1 MALRKK
7 KDEDL
12 KKIGGLAGFLHR
24 IVMFLTY
31 PFRKPLRFILFL
43 AVIGAIAY
51 CIPVYYYKVEPKNI
65 QDWYRGLFDTVK
77 EQVALPQNL
86 KGTDT
91 LVEVTQQPTAKDV
104 RRQMFL
110 KASGNSPQ
118 AVDVLAEK
126 SQDVV
131 DIRDI
136 RRAEEDAEAYKLPV
150 ATITKPVET
159 VIQEEKEPEIEEEFD
174 YTRHYGEYSNLDYLN
189 EPITI
194 SGEAIVHNANEMTVD
209 GNYVFL
215 YGIYAN
221 PKDGRGVRGKVYLK
235 NFVQSEIVSCDILA
249 YTKGEAVATAECYVG
264 DIDINRLMVEKGFA
278 DRVSAR

>member
-1 MALRKK
+1 MALKKK

-12 KKIGGLAGFLHR
+12 KKIGGVIGFFHR
-24 IVMFLTY
+24 IIMFLTY
-31 PFRKPLRFILFL
+31 PFRKPLRFLLFL

-51 CIPVYYYKVEPKNI
+51 CVPVYYYKVEPKNI
-65 QDWYRGLFDTVK
+65 QDWYQGLFDTVK

-86 KGTDT
+86 KGTDA
-91 LVEVTQQPTAKDV
+91 LVEVEEQPTAKDV
-104 RRQMFL
+104 RREMFM
-110 KASGNSPQ
+110 KASGNSPHT
-118 AVDVLAEK
+118 VDVLAKE

-131 DIRDI
+131 DIKDI
-136 RRAEEDAEAYKLPV
+136 RRAGEEAEAFKLPV
-150 ATITKPVET
+150 AVVTQPVE
-159 VIQEEKEPEIEEEFD
+159 VVEPEEEEVDEEFD
-174 YTRHYGEYSNLDYLN
+174 YNKHYGEYSTLDYLN
-189 EPITI
+189 EPITV

-235 NFVQSEIVSCDILA
+235 NFVQSEIVRCDILA

-264 DIDINRLMVEKGFA
+264 DVDINRLMVENGFS

>member
-1 MALRKK
+1 MALKKK

-12 KKIGGLAGFLHR
+12 KKIGGVIGFFHR
-24 IVMFLTY
+24 IIVFLTY
-31 PFRKPLRFILFL
+31 PFRKPLRFLLFL

-51 CIPVYYYKVEPKNI
+51 CVPVYYYKVEPKNI
-65 QDWYRGLFDTVK
+65 QDWYQGLFDTVK

-86 KGTDT
+86 KGTDA
-91 LVEVTQQPTAKDV
+91 LVEVEEQPTAKDV
-104 RRQMFL
+104 RRQMFM

-118 AVDVLAEK
+118 TVDVLAKE

-131 DIRDI
+131 DIKDI
-136 RRAEEDAEAYKLPV
+136 RRAGEEAEAFKLPV
-150 ATITKPVET
+150 AVVTQPVE
-159 VIQEEKEPEIEEEFD
+159 VVEPEEEEVDEEFD
-174 YTRHYGEYSNLDYLN
+174 YNKHYGEYSTLDYLN
-189 EPITI
+189 EPITV

-235 NFVQSEIVSCDILA
+235 NFVQSEIVRCDILA

-264 DIDINRLMVEKGFA
+264 DVDINRLMVENGFS

>member
-1 MALRKK
+1 MALKKK

-12 KKIGGLAGFLHR
+12 KKIGGVIGFFHR
-24 IVMFLTY
+24 IIMFLTY
-31 PFRKPLRFILFL
+31 PFRKPLRFLLFL

-51 CIPVYYYKVEPKNI
+51 CVPVYYYKVEPKNI
-65 QDWYRGLFDTVK
+65 QDWYQGLFDTVK

-86 KGTDT
+86 KGTDA
-91 LVEVTQQPTAKDV
+91 LVEVEEQPTAKDV
-104 RRQMFL
+104 RRQMFM

-118 AVDVLAEK
+118 TVDVLAKE

-131 DIRDI
+131 DIKDI
-136 RRAEEDAEAYKLPV
+136 RRAGEEAEAFKLPV
-150 ATITKPVET
+150 AVVTQPVE
-159 VIQEEKEPEIEEEFD
+159 VVEPEEEEVDEEFD
-174 YTRHYGEYSNLDYLN
+174 YNKHYGEYSTLDYLN
-189 EPITI
+189 EPITV

-235 NFVQSEIVSCDILA
+235 NFVQSEIVRCDILA

-264 DIDINRLMVEKGFA
+264 DVDINRLMVENGFS

>member
-1 MALRKK
+1 MALKKK
-7 KDEDL
+7 KDENL
-12 KKIGGLAGFLHR
+12 KKIGGLVGFFHR
-24 IVMFLTY
+24 IIMFFTY
-31 PFRKPLRFILFL
+31 PFRKPLRFLLFL
-43 AVIGAIAY
+43 AVVGAIAY
-51 CIPVYYYKVEPKNI
+51 CVPVYYYKIEPGNI
-65 QDWYRGLFDTVK
+65 QEWYKSLFDTVK

-118 AVDVLAEK
+118 TVDVLAEE

-131 DIRDI
+131 DIKDI
-136 RRAEEDAEAYKLPV
+136 RRAGEDAEAYKLPV
-150 ATITKPVET
+150 AVVTQPVEI
-159 VIQEEKEPEIEEEFD
+159 VEPEEEVDEEFD
-174 YTRHYGEYSNLDYLN
+174 YSKHYGEYSNLDYLN
-189 EPITI
+189 EPVIV
-194 SGEAIVHNANEMTVD
+194 SGEAVIHNANEMTVD

-221 PKDGRGVRGKVYLK
+221 PRDGRGVRGKVFLK
-235 NFVQSEIVSCDILA
+235 NFVQSEIVRCEIVA

-264 DIDINRLMVEKGFA
+264 DVDINQLMVEKGFA

>member
-1 MALRKK
+1 MALKKK

-12 KKIGGLAGFLHR
+12 KKIGGFVGFLHR

-43 AVIGAIAY
+43 AVIGVISY
-51 CIPVYYYKVEPKNI
+51 CVPVYYYKVEPKNI
-65 QDWYRGLFDTVK
+65 QDWYKGLFISVK
-77 EQVALPQNL
+77 EQVVLPQNL

-91 LVEVTQQPTAKDV
+91 LVEVSQQPTAQDV

-110 KASGNSPQ
+110 KASGNSPH

-131 DIRDI
+131 DIKAI
-136 RRAEEDAEAYKLPV
+136 RRAEEDIETYKLPV
-150 ATITKPVET
+150 VSETQMVEF
-159 VIQEEKEPEIEEEFD
+159 VEPEEEVKQEFD
-174 YTRHYGEYSNLDYLN
+174 YNKHYGEYSNLDYLN

-235 NFVQSEIVSCDILA
+235 NFVQSEIVRCDILA

-264 DIDINRLMVEKGFA
+264 DIDINYLMVEKGFS

>member
-1 MALRKK
+1 MALKK
-7 KDEDL
+7 KREEDL
-12 KKIGGLAGFLHR
+12 KKIGGFAGFLHK

-31 PFRKPLRFILFL
+31 PFRKPLRFLLFL
-43 AVIGAIAY
+43 AFIGAIVY
-51 CIPVYYYKVEPKNI
+51 CVPVYYYKVEPRNI
-65 QDWYRGLFDTVK
+65 QDWYKSLFDTVK
-77 EQVALPQNL
+77 EQVVLPQNL

-91 LVEVTQQPTAKDV
+91 LVEVEQQPTAKDV

-118 AVDVLAEK
+118 TVDVLAKE

-131 DIRDI
+131 DIKDI
-136 RRAEEDAEAYKLPV
+136 RRAGEEAEAFKLPV
-150 ATITKPVET
+150 AEVTKPVE
-159 VIQEEKEPEIEEEFD
+159 VIEPEEEEVDETFD
-174 YTRHYGEYSNLDYLN
+174 YNKHYGEYSNLDYLN
-189 EPITI
+189 EPITV

-221 PKDGRGVRGKVYLK
+221 PKDGRGVRGKVFLK
-235 NFVQSEIVSCDILA
+235 NFVQSEIVHCNILA

-264 DIDINRLMVEKGFA
+264 DIDINRLMVEKGFS

>member
-1 MALRKK
+1 MALKKK

-12 KKIGGLAGFLHR
+12 KKIGGFVGFLHK

-31 PFRKPLRFILFL
+31 PFRKPLRFLLFL
-43 AVIGAIAY
+43 AFIGAIVY
-51 CIPVYYYKVEPKNI
+51 CVPVYYYKVEPRNV
-65 QDWYRGLFDTVK
+65 QDWYKGLFDTVK
-77 EQVALPQNL
+77 EQVVLPQNL

-91 LVEVTQQPTAKDV
+91 LVEVEQQPTAKDV

-118 AVDVLAEK
+118 TVDVLAKE

-131 DIRDI
+131 DIKDI
-136 RRAEEDAEAYKLPV
+136 RRAGEEAEAFKLPV
-150 ATITKPVET
+150 AEVTKPVE
-159 VIQEEKEPEIEEEFD
+159 VVEPEEEEVDEEFD
-174 YTRHYGEYSNLDYLN
+174 YNKYYGEYSNLDYLN
-189 EPITI
+189 EPITV

-235 NFVQSEIVSCDILA
+235 NFVQSEIVHCDILA

-264 DIDINRLMVEKGFA
+264 DVDINRLMVEKGFS

>member
-1 MALRKK
+1 MALKKK

-12 KKIGGLAGFLHR
+12 KKIGGVIGFFHR
-24 IVMFLTY
+24 IIMFLTY
-31 PFRKPLRFILFL
+31 PFRKPLRFLLFL

-51 CIPVYYYKVEPKNI
+51 CVPVYYYKVEPKNI
-65 QDWYRGLFDTVK
+65 QDWYQGLFDTVK

-86 KGTDT
+86 KGTDA
-91 LVEVTQQPTAKDV
+91 LVEVEEQPTAKDV
-104 RRQMFL
+104 RRQMFM

-118 AVDVLAEK
+118 TVDVLAKE

-131 DIRDI
+131 DIKDI
-136 RRAEEDAEAYKLPV
+136 RRAGEEAEAFKLPV
-150 ATITKPVET
+150 AVVTQPVE
-159 VIQEEKEPEIEEEFD
+159 VVEPEEEEVDEEFD
-174 YTRHYGEYSNLDYLN
+174 YNKHYGEYSTLDYLN
-189 EPITI
+189 EPITV
-194 SGEAIVHNANEMTVD
+194 SGEAIVHNANEITVD

-235 NFVQSEIVSCDILA
+235 NFVQSEIVRCDILA

-264 DIDINRLMVEKGFA
+264 DVDINRLMVENGFS